1 MAESTRQE
9 KIGQLLFYGAM
20 VLLLYLAYRV
30 MQPFLVPL
38 GWATVLVVC
47 FYPWHARLAARWGA
61 GRAAAASTAAMTLVL
76 IVPTVLVGFWNV
88 PPQFAYGHFVERS
101 LLYAHGL
108 AEQFHPELAIF
119 SIALAVAGLVVAWA
133 MYGARVVSAAAVTR
147 AFGPLYGWALNR
159 WGFDHLYNWLVGTV
173 WVGLARG
180 INAFDLGV
188 IDGIVN
194 GVARATVALGQAFR
208 PLQTGQVQT
217 YAWVVF
223 GGLIIV
229 AVAIMLGSRI

>member
-1 MAESTRQE
+1 VAAL
-9 KIGQLLFYGAM
+9 KP
-20 VLLLYLAYRV
+20 LLLAFALVTVFLTAFYMGRV
-30 MQPFLVPL
+30 LFLTFGGQWRGDP
-38 GWATVLVVC
+38 
-47 FYPWHARLAARWGA
+47 RRWPHVHEA
-61 GRAAAASTAAMTLVL
+61 PAVMLWPTLVL